1 MMAILTFP
9 SVSADSESWSMVA
22 NTQIFTSPLNG
33 ATQTSSLPGARWGA
47 TLTYTNRDGVEAKRL
62 QAFLTALRGRAG
74 RFYLS
79 PHDSTPNGTAAGSG
93 VVNGASQ
100 SGGALVTSGWGIS
113 QALLFAAGDYIEVN
127 GELKQIS
134 TDVASDISG
143 NATLTFSPD
152 MNQSPPNGAQ
162 IISTNPRAVMRLE
175 DDDQSQ
181 WSFQS
186 PVIYAISFSCVEA
199 IDV

>member
-1 MMAILTFP
+1 MAILTFP
-9 SVSADSESWSMVA
+9 NVSADSESWSMVA
-22 NTQIFTSPLNG
+22 NTQTFTSPHNG
-33 ATQTSSLPGARWGA
+33 ATQTAALPGARWGA
-47 TLTYTNRDGVEAKRL
+47 TLTYTNRDGVEAKKL

-79 PHDSTPNGTAAGSG
+79 PHDSTPNGTATGSG
-93 VVNGASQ
+93 LVNGASQ
-100 SGGALVTSGWGIS
+100 TGGSLITDGWGIS

-127 GELKQIS
+127 GELKQVS
-134 TDVASDISG
+134 ADVASDVSG
-143 NATLTFSPD
+143 NATITFSPD
-152 MNQSPPNGAQ
+152 LNQSPPDNAQ
-162 IISTNPRAVMRLE
+162 IISTSPRAVMRLE

-199 IDV
+199 LDV

>member
-1 MMAILTFP
+1 MAILSFP
-9 SVSADSESWSMVA
+9 NVSADSESWQMIA
-22 NTQIFTSPLNG
+22 NTQVFTSPLNG
-33 ATQTSSLPGARWGA
+33 ASQTASLPGARWGA
-47 TLTYTNRDGVEAKRL
+47 TLSYTNRDGVEAKKL

-93 VVNGASQ
+93 VVNGSSQ
-100 SGGALVTSGWGIS
+100 TGGSLITNGWDIN
-113 QALLFAAGDYIEVN
+113 QPLLLAAGDYIEVN
-127 GELKQIS
+127 GELKQVS
-134 TDVASDISG
+134 EDVASDGVGS
-143 NATLTFSPD
+143 ATITFSPD
-152 MNQSPPNGAQ
+152 LNQSPPSAAQ

-175 DDDQSQ
+175 DDNQSQ

-186 PVIYAISFSCVEA
+186 PVIYAISFTCVEA

>member
-1 MMAILTFP
+1 MAILSFP
-9 SVSADSESWSMVA
+9 NVSADNESWSLVS
-22 NTQIFTSPLNG
+22 NTQTFTSPLNG
-33 ATQTSSLPGARWGA
+33 TTQTAALPGARWEA
-47 TLTYTNRDGVEAKRL
+47 TLTYTNRDGVEGKKL

-100 SGGALVTSGWGIS
+100 TGGSLITNGWTIN
-113 QALLFAAGDYIEVN
+113 QPLLFATGDYIEVN
-127 GELKQIS
+127 GELKQVS
-134 TDVASDISG
+134 ADVASDGAG
-143 NATLTFSPD
+143 NATITFSPD
-152 MNQSPPNGAQ
+152 LNQSPPNGAQ
-162 IISTNPRAVMRLE
+162 IISTNPRAVMRLS
-175 DDDQSQ
+175 DDDQSR

-199 IDV
+199 LDV

>member
-1 MMAILTFP
+1 MTILTFP

-22 NTQIFTSPLNG
+22 NTQTFTSPLNG
-33 ATQTSSLPGARWGA
+33 ATQTAALPGARWGA
-47 TLTYTNRDGVEAKRL
+47 TLTYTNRDGVEAKKL
-62 QAFLTALRGRAG
+62 QAFLTSLRGRAG

-93 VVNGASQ
+93 LVNGASQ
-100 SGGALVTSGWGIS
+100 TGGTLITDGWTAS
-113 QALLFAAGDYIEVN
+113 QPLLFAAGDYIEVN
-127 GELKQIS
+127 GELKQVS
-134 TDVASDISG
+134 ADVSSDGSG
-143 NATLTFSPD
+143 NATITFSPD
-152 MNQSPPNGAQ
+152 LNQSPPNGAQ

-175 DDDQSQ
+175 DDAQSQ

-186 PVIYAISFSCVEA
+186 PVIYAITLSCVEA